1 MKDQSKARYH
11 IIDGDKNQD
20 IYILSLGIEQGS
32 RMIILNFPLR
42 VKNQE
47 FLLSMSLIGKESRY
61 FQILFLM
68 ANENQE
74 TRFNILKEEISR
86 IEKEL

>member
-20 IYILSLGIEQGS
+20 IYILSLGIKQES
-32 RMIILNFPLR
+32 RMIILDFPLR

-47 FLLSMSLIGKESRY
+47 LGRNQDILYPHLDGKQELR
-61 FQILFLM
+61 
-68 ANENQE
+68 NEIQD
-74 TRFNILKEEISR
+74 S
-86 IEKEL
+86 